1 MSKLLVGQNG
11 YKIYRGANGRF
22 VSKTKAKILET
33 KDKLFL
39 VNGSNKNE
47 INKIEKEFGKGKLRN
62 VTEDDFK
69 CKSVKLSEI
78 RQ

>member
-22 VSKTKAKILET
+22 VSKQKAKILET

-78 RQ
+78 R